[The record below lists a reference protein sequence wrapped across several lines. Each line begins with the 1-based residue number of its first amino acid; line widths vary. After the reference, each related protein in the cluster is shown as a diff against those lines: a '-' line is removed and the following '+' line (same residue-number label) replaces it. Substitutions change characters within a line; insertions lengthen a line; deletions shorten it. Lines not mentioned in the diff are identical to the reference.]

1 MTTLTSC
8 PDFSFDQRVAG
19 RYDIQRAHPP
29 DVARQIGEAIAA
41 QVGAGAPAAS
51 SGALP
56 VLEIG
61 VGTGRIAWPVV
72 DAGCQ
77 VVGIDLSAE
86 MLGEVYAQ
94 RGPHARLTVF
104 QGDMHSLPLPS
115 NHFAGALAVHVL
127 HLARDW
133 QQVLR
138 EITRT
143 LRPGAVF
150 VQGDDWIDPQSVV
163 GLLRNQLRMFA
174 AKHAPN
180 LRPPAA
186 TVSKAHYL
194 RELGGEDTYEVVAAE
209 WVTYISPAER
219 LAAVAQRIDAESW
232 VLPPPVFEA
241 VFADLQ
247 QFAANTWTDLE
258 AQQPVTRRFVLKVTR
273 GDW

>member
-1 MTTLTSC
+1 MTTLTSR

-19 RYDIQRAHPP
+19 RYDVQRAHPSE
-29 DVARQIGEAIAA
+29 VSRQIGEAIAA
-41 QVGAGAPAAS
+41 QVGAGASVVS

-72 DAGCQ
+72 DAGCR

-94 RGPHARLTVF
+94 RDRHPHLTVL

-138 EITRT
+138 EVTRT
-143 LRPGAVF
+143 LKPGAVF

-186 TVSKAHYL
+186 TVSKEQYL
-194 RELGGEDTYEVVAAE
+194 RELGGDDTHEVIAAE
-209 WVTYISPAER
+209 WVSHISPGEW
-219 LAAVAQRIDAESW
+219 LAVVAQRIDAESW

-247 QFAANTWTDLE
+247 QFAAERWADLD